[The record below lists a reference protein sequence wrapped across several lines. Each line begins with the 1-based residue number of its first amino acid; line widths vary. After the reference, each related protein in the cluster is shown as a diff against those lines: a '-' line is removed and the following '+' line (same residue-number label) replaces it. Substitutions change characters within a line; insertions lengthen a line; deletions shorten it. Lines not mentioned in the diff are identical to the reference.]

1 MRQLP
6 RFVLSFSLLVGALV
20 LLHFRSTGEAVPIR
34 KPLASFP
41 ATLDDWQGREA
52 TIFEVDI
59 LNILKVKD
67 YLMRRYVDSAG
78 QSVWLYIGY
87 WDTQRKGAQPHSP
100 KNCLPGGGWEP
111 IESSRVTIPLPPP
124 YAPITVNRYLIQKD
138 HAQQVVLYWYQSQ
151 GQAIA
156 GEIVARIQM
165 VNSAIFR
172 NRTDGAL
179 VRITSPVYGSVPDT
193 SDRLVKY
200 VQAMYS
206 ALHEYLPE

>member
-1 MRQLP
+1 
-6 RFVLSFSLLVGALV
+6 
-20 LLHFRSTGEAVPIR
+20 
-34 KPLASFP
+34 
-41 ATLDDWQGREA
+41 
-52 TIFEVDI
+52 
-59 LNILKVKD
+59 
-67 YLMRRYVDSAG
+67 
-78 QSVWLYIGY
+78 
-87 WDTQRKGAQPHSP
+87 
-100 KNCLPGGGWEP
+100 
-111 IESSRVTIPLPPP
+111 
-124 YAPITVNRYLIQKD
+124 
-138 HAQQVVLYWYQSQ
+138 VLYWYQSQ